1 MNATHRPGRSRVR
14 DERGMG
20 TVLIAGVCLGLVM
33 VAATVALIV
42 GWLARAERA
51 QDTADLTAL
60 AAAAVEA
67 DGGDACAEAS
77 KVALV
82 REATWSWNSPW
93 DAVQRPRAARAA
105 STPRACETICVPA
118 HCASCFRSATVVPT
132 DLSDSPA
139 SSSGP

>member
-20 TVLIAGVCLGLVM
+20 TVLVAGVCLGLVM

-51 QDTADLTAL
+51 QDVADLTAL

-77 KVALV
+77 KVASENGGRLAGCEV
-82 REATWSWNSPW
+82 RG
-93 DAVQRPRAARAA
+93 QRPRFVVEVTVALPLLEGRGFN
-105 STPRACETICVPA
+105 PA
-118 HCASCFRSATVVPT
+118 DVERNATAGTV
-132 DLSDSPA
+132 
-139 SSSGP
+139 

>member
-77 KVALV
+77 KVASENGGRLAGCEV
-82 REATWSWNSPW
+82 RG
-93 DAVQRPRAARAA
+93 QRPRFVVEVTVALPLLEGRGFN
-105 STPRACETICVPA
+105 PA
-118 HCASCFRSATVVPT
+118 DVERSATAGTV
-132 DLSDSPA
+132 
-139 SSSGP
+139 

>member
-77 KVALV
+77 KVASENGGRLAGCEV
-82 REATWSWNSPW
+82 RG
-93 DAVQRPRAARAA
+93 QRPLFVVEVTVTLPLLEGRGFN
-105 STPRACETICVPA
+105 PA
-118 HCASCFRSATVVPT
+118 DVERSATAGTV
-132 DLSDSPA
+132 
-139 SSSGP
+139 

>member
-51 QDTADLTAL
+51 QDAADLTAL

-77 KVALV
+77 KVASENGGRLAGCEV
-82 REATWSWNSPW
+82 RG
-93 DAVQRPRAARAA
+93 QRPRFVVEVTVALPLLEGRGFN
-105 STPRACETICVPA
+105 PA
-118 HCASCFRSATVVPT
+118 DVERSATAGTV
-132 DLSDSPA
+132 
-139 SSSGP
+139 

>member
-14 DERGMG
+14 GERGMG
-20 TVLIAGVCLGLVM
+20 TVLVAGVCLGLVM

-51 QDTADLTAL
+51 QDAADLTAL

-77 KVALV
+77 KAASENGGRLAGCEV
-82 REATWSWNSPW
+82 RG
-93 DAVQRPRAARAA
+93 QRPRFVVEVTGALPLLEGRGFN
-105 STPRACETICVPA
+105 PA
-118 HCASCFRSATVVPT
+118 DVERSATAGTV
-132 DLSDSPA
+132 
-139 SSSGP
+139 

>member
-20 TVLIAGVCLGLVM
+20 TVLVAGVCLGLVM

-51 QDTADLTAL
+51 QDAADLTAL

-77 KVALV
+77 KVASENGGRLAGCEV
-82 REATWSWNSPW
+82 RG
-93 DAVQRPRAARAA
+93 QRPRFVVEVTVALPLLEGRGFN
-105 STPRACETICVPA
+105 PA
-118 HCASCFRSATVVPT
+118 DVERSATAGT
-132 DLSDSPA
+132 
-139 SSSGP
+139 G

>member
-1 MNATHRPGRSRVR
+1 MSTTHRPERSRVR

-20 TVLIAGVCLGLVM
+20 TVLVAGVCLGLVM

-77 KVALV
+77 KVASENGGRLAGCEV
-82 REATWSWNSPW
+82 RG
-93 DAVQRPRAARAA
+93 QRPRFVVEVTVALPLLEGRGFN
-105 STPRACETICVPA
+105 PA
-118 HCASCFRSATVVPT
+118 DVERSATAGTV
-132 DLSDSPA
+132 
-139 SSSGP
+139 

>member
-20 TVLIAGVCLGLVM
+20 TVLVAGVCLGLVM

-51 QDTADLTAL
+51 QDAADLTAL

-67 DGGDACAEAS
+67 EAS
-77 KVALV
+77 KVASENGGRLAGCEV
-82 REATWSWNSPW
+82 RG
-93 DAVQRPRAARAA
+93 QRPRFVVEVTVALPLLEGRGFN
-105 STPRACETICVPA
+105 PA
-118 HCASCFRSATVVPT
+118 DVERSATAGTV
-132 DLSDSPA
+132 
-139 SSSGP
+139 

>member
-51 QDTADLTAL
+51 QDTDDLTAL

-77 KVALV
+77 KVASENGGRLAGCEV
-82 REATWSWNSPW
+82 RG
-93 DAVQRPRAARAA
+93 QRPRFVVEVTVALPLLEGRGFN
-105 STPRACETICVPA
+105 PA
-118 HCASCFRSATVVPT
+118 DVERSATAGTV
-132 DLSDSPA
+132 
-139 SSSGP
+139 

>member
-1 MNATHRPGRSRVR
+1 MSTTHHPGRSRVR

-20 TVLIAGVCLGLVM
+20 TVLVAGVCLGLVM

-51 QDTADLTAL
+51 QDAADLTAL

-77 KVALV
+77 KVASENGGRLAGCEV
-82 REATWSWNSPW
+82 RG
-93 DAVQRPRAARAA
+93 QRPRFVVEVTVALPLLEGRGFN
-105 STPRACETICVPA
+105 PA
-118 HCASCFRSATVVPT
+118 DVERNATAGTV
-132 DLSDSPA
+132 
-139 SSSGP
+139 

>member
-20 TVLIAGVCLGLVM
+20 TVLVAGVCLGLVM

-77 KVALV
+77 KVASENGGRLAGCEV
-82 REATWSWNSPW
+82 RG
-93 DAVQRPRAARAA
+93 QRPRFVVEVTVALPLLEGRGFN
-105 STPRACETICVPA
+105 PA
-118 HCASCFRSATVVPT
+118 DVERSATAGTV
-132 DLSDSPA
+132 
-139 SSSGP
+139 

>member
-20 TVLIAGVCLGLVM
+20 TVLVAGVCLGLVM

-77 KVALV
+77 KVASENGGRLAGCEV
-82 REATWSWNSPW
+82 RG
-93 DAVQRPRAARAA
+93 QRPRFVVEVTVALPLLEGRGFN
-105 STPRACETICVPA
+105 PA
-118 HCASCFRSATVVPT
+118 DVERNATAGTV
-132 DLSDSPA
+132 
-139 SSSGP
+139 

>member
-77 KVALV
+77 KVASENGGRLAGCEV
-82 REATWSWNSPW
+82 RG
-93 DAVQRPRAARAA
+93 QRPRFVVEVTVALPLLEGRGFN
-105 STPRACETICVPA
+105 PA
-118 HCASCFRSATVVPT
+118 DVERNATAGTV
-132 DLSDSPA
+132 
-139 SSSGP
+139 

>member
-20 TVLIAGVCLGLVM
+20 TVLVAGVCLGLVM

-51 QDTADLTAL
+51 QDAADLTAL

-77 KVALV
+77 KVASENGGRLAGCEV
-82 REATWSWNSPW
+82 RG
-93 DAVQRPRAARAA
+93 QRPRFVVEVTVTLPLLEGRGFN
-105 STPRACETICVPA
+105 PA
-118 HCASCFRSATVVPT
+118 DVERSATAGTV
-132 DLSDSPA
+132 
-139 SSSGP
+139 

>member
-20 TVLIAGVCLGLVM
+20 TVLVAGVCLGLVM

-51 QDTADLTAL
+51 QDAADLTAL

-77 KVALV
+77 RVASENGGRLAGCEV
-82 REATWSWNSPW
+82 RG
-93 DAVQRPRAARAA
+93 QRPRFVVEVTVALPLLEGRGFN
-105 STPRACETICVPA
+105 PA
-118 HCASCFRSATVVPT
+118 DVERSATAGTV
-132 DLSDSPA
+132 
-139 SSSGP
+139 

>member
-1 MNATHRPGRSRVR
+1 MSTTHRPERSRVR

-20 TVLIAGVCLGLVM
+20 TVLVAGVCLGLVM

-51 QDTADLTAL
+51 QDAADLTAL

-77 KVALV
+77 KVASENGGRLAGCEV
-82 REATWSWNSPW
+82 RG
-93 DAVQRPRAARAA
+93 QRPRFVVEVTVALPLLEGRGFN
-105 STPRACETICVPA
+105 PA
-118 HCASCFRSATVVPT
+118 DVERNATAGTV
-132 DLSDSPA
+132 
-139 SSSGP
+139 

>member
-1 MNATHRPGRSRVR
+1 MSTTHRPERSRVR

-20 TVLIAGVCLGLVM
+20 TVLVAGVCLGLVM

-51 QDTADLTAL
+51 QDAADLTAL

-77 KVALV
+77 KVASENGGRLAGCEV
-82 REATWSWNSPW
+82 RG
-93 DAVQRPRAARAA
+93 QRPRFVVEVTVALPLLEGRGFN
-105 STPRACETICVPA
+105 PA
-118 HCASCFRSATVVPT
+118 DVERSATAGTV
-132 DLSDSPA
+132 
-139 SSSGP
+139 

>member
-20 TVLIAGVCLGLVM
+20 TVLVAGVCLGLVM

-51 QDTADLTAL
+51 QDAADLTAL

-77 KVALV
+77 RVASENGGRLADCEV
-82 REATWSWNSPW
+82 RG
-93 DAVQRPRAARAA
+93 QRPRFVVEVTVALPLLEGRGFN
-105 STPRACETICVPA
+105 PA
-118 HCASCFRSATVVPT
+118 DVERSATAGTV
-132 DLSDSPA
+132 
-139 SSSGP
+139 

>member
-20 TVLIAGVCLGLVM
+20 TVLVAGVCLGLVM

-51 QDTADLTAL
+51 QDAADLTAL

-77 KVALV
+77 KVASENGGRLAGCEV
-82 REATWSWNSPW
+82 RG
-93 DAVQRPRAARAA
+93 QRPRFVVEVTVALPLLEGRGFN
-105 STPRACETICVPA
+105 PA
-118 HCASCFRSATVVPT
+118 DVERNATAGTV
-132 DLSDSPA
+132 
-139 SSSGP
+139 

>member
-1 MNATHRPGRSRVR
+1 MSTTHRPARSQVR

-20 TVLIAGVCLGLVM
+20 TVLVAGVCLGLVM

-51 QDTADLTAL
+51 QDAADLTAL

-77 KVALV
+77 KVASENGGRLAGCEV
-82 REATWSWNSPW
+82 RG
-93 DAVQRPRAARAA
+93 QRPRFVVEVTVALPLLEGRGFN
-105 STPRACETICVPA
+105 PA
-118 HCASCFRSATVVPT
+118 DVERSATAGTV
-132 DLSDSPA
+132 
-139 SSSGP
+139 

>member
-1 MNATHRPGRSRVR
+1 MNATRRPGRSRVR

-20 TVLIAGVCLGLVM
+20 TVLVAGVCLGLVM

-51 QDTADLTAL
+51 QDAADLTAL

-77 KVALV
+77 KASENGGRLAGCEV
-82 REATWSWNSPW
+82 RG
-93 DAVQRPRAARAA
+93 QRPRFVVEVTVALPLLEGRGFN
-105 STPRACETICVPA
+105 PA
-118 HCASCFRSATVVPT
+118 DVERSATAGTV
-132 DLSDSPA
+132 
-139 SSSGP
+139 

>member
-77 KVALV
+77 KVASENGGRLAGCEV
-82 REATWSWNSPW
+82 RG
-93 DAVQRPRAARAA
+93 QRPRFVVEVTVALPLLEGRGFN
-105 STPRACETICVPA
+105 PA
-118 HCASCFRSATVVPT
+118 DVERSATAGKV
-132 DLSDSPA
+132 
-139 SSSGP
+139 